1 MSRYRTIPG
10 FILPPP
16 PKGKQALGPR
26 RIAYSSLY
34 LALAIL
40 LPIVFHQF
48 GIAGRIFLP
57 MHIPVLICGFT
68 VGPAAGVLIGLIAP
82 FLSHLITGMPPAYAV
97 PLMTMELPLYGL
109 VAGLAYKKM
118 KMNIYLALILAM
130 IVGRLTFALGLL
142 LLGMFIELPYGPLEF
157 FAAGGAVVTGIPGI
171 IIQII
176 VIPPLVA
183 ALKRSGNI
191 S

>member
-1 MSRYRTIPG
+1 M
-10 FILPPP
+10 
-16 PKGKQALGPR
+16 LGPR
-26 RIAYSSLY
+26 RIAYSSLF

-48 GIAGRIFLP
+48 GMAGRIFLP
-57 MHIPVLICGFT
+57 MHIPILICGFIA
-68 VGPAAGVLIGLIAP
+68 GPVAGVIIGLLAP
-82 FLSHLITGMPPAYAV
+82 FLSHLLTSMPPAYAV

-109 VAGLAYKKM
+109 TAGLAYNKLKL
-118 KMNIYLALILAM
+118 NIYVALIAAM
-130 IVGRLTFALGLL
+130 IIGRLAFALGLL
-142 LLGMFIELPYGPLEF
+142 ILGKFIELPYGPLEF

-176 VIPPLVA
+176 IIPPIIA
-183 ALKRSGNI
+183 ALKRAGNI

>member
-1 MSRYRTIPG
+1 
-10 FILPPP
+10 
-16 PKGKQALGPR
+16 LGPR
-26 RIAYSSLY
+26 RIAYSSLF

-48 GIAGRIFLP
+48 GMAGRIFLP
-57 MHIPVLICGFT
+57 MHIPILICGFIA
-68 VGPAAGVLIGLIAP
+68 GPVAGVIIGLLAP
-82 FLSHLITGMPPAYAV
+82 FLSHLLTSMPPAYAV

-109 VAGLAYKKM
+109 TAGLAYNKLKL
-118 KMNIYLALILAM
+118 NIYVALIAAM
-130 IVGRLTFALGLL
+130 IIGRLAFALGLL
-142 LLGMFIELPYGPLEF
+142 ILGKFIELPYGPLEF

-176 VIPPLVA
+176 IIPPIIA
-183 ALKRSGNI
+183 ALKRAGNI

>member
-1 MSRYRTIPG
+1 M
-10 FILPPP
+10 
-16 PKGKQALGPR
+16 GPR
-26 RIAYSSLY
+26 RIAYSSLF

-48 GIAGRIFLP
+48 GMAGRIFLP
-57 MHIPVLICGFT
+57 MHIPILICGFIA
-68 VGPAAGVLIGLIAP
+68 GPVAGVIIGLLAP
-82 FLSHLITGMPPAYAV
+82 FLSHLLTSMPPAYAV

-109 VAGLAYKKM
+109 TAGLAYNKLKL
-118 KMNIYLALILAM
+118 NIYVALIAAM
-130 IVGRLTFALGLL
+130 IIGRLAFALGLL
-142 LLGMFIELPYGPLEF
+142 ILGKFIELPYGPLEF

-176 VIPPLVA
+176 IIPPIIA
-183 ALKRSGNI
+183 ALKRAGNI